1 MIKLKTYVDAK
12 HLIIAKMFGE
22 AMNSSLKGSLGK

>member
-1 MIKLKTYVDAK
+1 LKKYVDAK
-12 HLIIAKMFGE
+12 HLIVAKKFGE